1 MDTLRHVDEV
11 MSYPVIAVRSGVSAD
26 HVARELTRRRIGA
39 VPVVD
44 PSQHVLGV
52 VAESD
57 LLTDRGSLW
66 ATARDVMSSPAVTV
80 TAGTTVDEARALLTA
95 RDIGRLPV
103 VDRDGRLVGIVSR
116 RELLISG
123 PPADRRIRQAVIER
137 ALDTGAEIHS
147 VSVTDGAV
155 RVRGHAAGRS
165 EIPALEHLL
174 RRIPGVT
181 GLDAHFDYNVDDTAV
196 LDAAAPQARR

>member
-1 MDTLRHVDEV
+1 MT
-11 MSYPVIAVRSGVSAD
+11 YPVIAVRSGVSAD
-26 HVARELTRRRIGA
+26 HVARELARRRIGA

-44 PSQHVLGV
+44 PAQHVLGV

-80 TAGTTVDEARALLTA
+80 PTGTTVDKARALLAA
-95 RDIGRLPV
+95 RGIGRLPV
-103 VDRDGRLVGIVSR
+103 VDRDARLVGIVSR
-116 RELLISG
+116 RDLLTTG
-123 PPADRRIRQAVIER
+123 PPDDRRIRQAVLER
-137 ALDTGAEIHS
+137 ALDMGAEVHS
-147 VSVTDGAV
+147 VSVTGGAV

-165 EIPALEHLL
+165 EIPVLEHLL

-181 GLDAHFDYNVDDTAV
+181 ALDAHFSYDVDDTAV
-196 LDAAAPQARR
+196 LDAAVPESRR